1 MNITIFSDALYAKL
15 RGYKLEGFQ
24 GEIVGQERT
33 VNGLVLLKHYLFLK
47 DQTDTLRCAESPEYP
62 TAQTLLLEMEL
73 LVDGL
78 LADGEVFKSFGYE
91 ELYERKVLDFKLWK
105 KFQLDKFERDLSEIE
120 EDFYEIDEEEDEYPL
135 VKAAEAENKAAEA
148 ESKVREAK
156 LKAWEAELKALKA
169 ELTALGAETKAH
181 AAKLKALEAENKAS
195 CFKRQLVEAAK
206 AGHEATVP
214 ELLDRGASIDD
225 ALVASA
231 DLGQMSTMQQFLNWG
246 ADINAVTRFG
256 TALSAAA
263 KTDNGRMVRWLLRQ
277 GAEVGIAACILQS
290 SGQSKSKV
298 AWLCRLA
305 SSVRNST
312 YFGKMGRLYQNP
324 ERAQKFRILHGKFVH
339 QYVLMTNAAQRSSTT
354 FRELGRIFQGHRD
367 TWEASIRTVRSMAR
381 GERPTLANTIAY
393 LCFVKAISDT
403 LKSDTT
409 CDYTEPFFQD
419 LARWELLFT
428 QGSDRDAYRDVIYSM
443 WGVALN
449 EKMSSEGQ
457 VDCDVTMRFFS
468 LASTLISDASEHFD
482 LDRLN
487 RGFERSQHAWQSR
500 NNQISSD
507 ADSDIESRNH
517 ISFFQVSKA
526 SGQQASEIKDAKP
539 PDPDLD
545 IGSKLGTLRQT
556 IHHDKSAVPDS
567 VVIFLMMGAAFS
579 IVVIFLQCLL
589 SQTST

>member
-1 MNITIFSDALYAKL
+1 
-15 RGYKLEGFQ
+15 
-24 GEIVGQERT
+24 
-33 VNGLVLLKHYLFLK
+33 
-47 DQTDTLRCAESPEYP
+47 
-62 TAQTLLLEMEL
+62 MEL

-135 VKAAEAENKAAEA
+135 VEAAEA
-148 ESKVREAK
+148 ESKAR
-156 LKAWEAELKALKA
+156 EAELKAV
-169 ELTALGAETKAH
+169 
-181 AAKLKALEAENKAS
+181 KALEAENKAS
-195 CFKRQLVEAAK
+195 SFKRQLVEAAK
-206 AGHEATVP
+206 AGHEAAVRQ
-214 ELLDRGASIDD
+214 LLDRGASIDD
-225 ALVASA
+225 ALAASA

-246 ADINAVTRFG
+246 ADINTVTRFG

-263 KTDNGRMVRWLLRQ
+263 KTDNSRMVRWLLRQ

-312 YFGKMGRLYQNP
+312 YFGKMGRLYHNP

-403 LKSDTT
+403 LQSDTT
-409 CDYTEPFFQD
+409 YDYTEPFFQD

-428 QGSDRDAYRDVIYSM
+428 QESDRDAYRDAIHSM

-457 VDCDVTMRFFS
+457 VDNDLTMRFFS
-468 LASTLISDASEHFD
+468 LASTLISDVSEHFD

-487 RGFERSQHAWQSR
+487 RGFERSQHAW
-500 NNQISSD
+500 
-507 ADSDIESRNH
+507 
-517 ISFFQVSKA
+517 
-526 SGQQASEIKDAKP
+526 
-539 PDPDLD
+539 
-545 IGSKLGTLRQT
+545 
-556 IHHDKSAVPDS
+556 
-567 VVIFLMMGAAFS
+567 
-579 IVVIFLQCLL
+579 
-589 SQTST
+589 

>member
-24 GEIVGQERT
+24 GEILGQERT

-62 TAQTLLLEMEL
+62 TTQTLLLEMEL

-91 ELYERKVLDFKLWK
+91 ELYQRKVLDFGLWK

-120 EDFYEIDEEEDEYPL
+120 EDFYEIDEEDEYPL
-135 VKAAEAENKAAEA
+135 VEAAEA
-148 ESKVREAK
+148 ESKAR
-156 LKAWEAELKALKA
+156 EAELKAQVAKLEALKA
-169 ELTALGAETKAH
+169 GLEALGAENKAQV
-181 AAKLKALEAENKAS
+181 AKLKAQVAKLKALEAENKAS

-206 AGHEATVP
+206 AGHEATVRQ
-214 ELLDRGASIDD
+214 LLDRGASIDD

-312 YFGKMGRLYQNP
+312 HFGKMGRLYHNP

-354 FRELGRIFQGHRD
+354 FRELGRKFQGHRD

-403 LKSDTT
+403 LQSDTT
-409 CDYTEPFFQD
+409 YDYTEPFFQD

-428 QGSDRDAYRDVIYSM
+428 QESDRDAYRDAIHSM

-457 VDCDVTMRFFS
+457 VDYDVTMRFFS

-487 RGFERSQHAWQSR
+487 RGFKRSQHAWQSR

-507 ADSDIESRNH
+507 TDSDIESRNH
-517 ISFFQVSKA
+517 ISIFQVSKA

-556 IHHDKSAVPDS
+556 IHHDKPAVPDS

-589 SQTST
+589 SQAST

>member
-1 MNITIFSDALYAKL
+1 
-15 RGYKLEGFQ
+15 
-24 GEIVGQERT
+24 V
-33 VNGLVLLKHYLFLK
+33 
-47 DQTDTLRCAESPEYP
+47 
-62 TAQTLLLEMEL
+62 
-73 LVDGL
+73 
-78 LADGEVFKSFGYE
+78 
-91 ELYERKVLDFKLWK
+91 
-105 KFQLDKFERDLSEIE
+105 
-120 EDFYEIDEEEDEYPL
+120 
-135 VKAAEAENKAAEA
+135 
-148 ESKVREAK
+148 
-156 LKAWEAELKALKA
+156 
-169 ELTALGAETKAH
+169 
-181 AAKLKALEAENKAS
+181 KALEAENKAS
-195 CFKRQLVEAAK
+195 SFKRQLVEAAK
-206 AGHEATVP
+206 AGHEAAVRQ
-214 ELLDRGASIDD
+214 LLDRGASIDD

-263 KTDNGRMVRWLLRQ
+263 KNDNGRVVRWLLRQ

-312 YFGKMGRLYQNP
+312 YFGKMGRLYHNP

-403 LKSDTT
+403 LQSDTT

-419 LARWELLFT
+419 LARWELLST
-428 QGSDRDAYRDVIYSM
+428 QESDRDAYRDAIHSM

-449 EKMSSEGQ
+449 EKMSNEKQ
-457 VDCDVTMRFFS
+457 VDYNVTMRFFS

-487 RGFERSQHAWQSR
+487 RGFEQSQHAWQSR

-507 ADSDIESRNH
+507 TDSDIESKHH
-517 ISFFQVSKA
+517 ISIFQVSKA

-545 IGSKLGTLRQT
+545 IGSKLDTLRQT